1 MVSFE
6 RSERETELEQRT
18 AAFIRDVVI
27 PYERDPRLGG
37 HGPSEEL
44 CVELRAR
51 ARSAGLFAPQL
62 STEWGGL
69 GLSYREVATV
79 FRAAGYSTLGP
90 IAMHCMAPDEGN
102 MHLLEKV
109 ANPEQQKRFLAP
121 LAAGQTRSA
130 FLMTEPDGGAGSD
143 PGMLRTTAVQDGKH
157 WVITG
162 RKWLITGAVGAGF
175 GIVMARTG
183 NDATMFLV
191 DMKDPGI
198 VIERVLDTIDESM
211 PGGHAVVRLEGVR
224 VPEDQILGAL
234 NQGFRYAQVRLAP
247 ARLTHCMRWWGSAQR
262 AHHIA
267 TEYACTRQGFGK
279 PLIDH
284 EGVGFKLAQ
293 NEVDLLQTKLII
305 DHAAWVLDQGEKAGT
320 ESSMAKYAC
329 AEALFGVADRCLQI
343 LGGLGVTADA
353 PVARI
358 FRELRAFRIYDGPSE
373 VHLWS
378 IANRLKRSHAAKGG
392 R

>member
-6 RSERETELEQRT
+6 RSERELELEQRT
-18 AAFIRDVVI
+18 TTFIREVII
-27 PYERDPRLGG
+27 PYERDPRLHS
-37 HGPSEEL
+37 HGPSEQL
-44 CVELRAR
+44 CEELRAR
-51 ARSAGLFAPQL
+51 AREANLFAPQL
-62 STEWGGL
+62 PTQWGGQ
-69 GLSYREVATV
+69 GLSYREIATV
-79 FRAAGYSTLGP
+79 FRASGYSTLGP

-109 ANPEQQKRFLAP
+109 ANTEQQARFLAP
-121 LAAGQTRSA
+121 LAAGKMRSA

-143 PGMLRTTAVQDGKH
+143 PGMLATQAVKDGSH
-157 WVITG
+157 WVISG
-162 RKWLITGAVGAGF
+162 RKWLITGAQGAGF

-191 DMKDPGI
+191 DMKDPNI

-224 VPEDQILGAL
+224 VAEDQILGAL

-247 ARLTHCMRWWGSAQR
+247 ARLTHCMRWWGSARR
-262 AHHIA
+262 AHDVA
-267 TEYACTRQGFGK
+267 TQYACTRHGFGK

-293 NEVDLLQTKLII
+293 NEVDLLQAQLII
-305 DHAAWVLDQGEKAGT
+305 DHTAWVLDQGDKARI

-329 AEALFGVADRCLQI
+329 AETLFGVADRCVQI
-343 LGGLGVTADA
+343 LGGLGVTGDA

-378 IANRLKRSHAAKGG
+378 IANHLKRSNSAK
-392 R
+392 

>member
-6 RSERETELEQRT
+6 RSERELALEQRT
-18 AAFIRDVVI
+18 AAFIRDVVM
-27 PYERDPRLGG
+27 PYERDPRNGS
-37 HGPSEEL
+37 HGPSDAL
-44 CVELRAR
+44 CAELRAH
-51 ARSAGLFAPQL
+51 ARSAGLLVPQL
-62 STEWGGL
+62 PTKWGGQ
-69 GLSYREVATV
+69 GLNHRETATV

-102 MHLLEKV
+102 MHLLDKV
-109 ANPEQQKRFLAP
+109 ASPEQQARFLAP
-121 LAAGQTRSA
+121 LAAGDIRSA

-143 PGMLRTTAVQDGKH
+143 PGMLRTAAVQDGKR
-157 WVITG
+157 WILNG
-162 RKWLITGAVGAGF
+162 RKWLITGAQGASF

-183 NDATMFLV
+183 EHATMFLV
-191 DMKDPGI
+191 DMHDPGI

-211 PGGHAVVRLEGVR
+211 PGGHAIVRLENVS
-224 VPEDQILGAL
+224 VPEDHILGAL
-234 NQGFRYAQVRLAP
+234 HQGFRYAQVRLAP

-267 TEYACTRQGFGK
+267 VEYACNRQGFGK

-293 NEVDLLQTKLII
+293 NEVDLVQTRLMI
-305 DHAAWVLDQGEKAGT
+305 DHTAWVLDQGEKAST
-320 ESSMAKYAC
+320 ESSMTKYAC
-329 AEALFGVADRCLQI
+329 AEALFGIADRCLQI
-343 LGGLGVTADA
+343 LGGLGVTADV

-373 VHLWS
+373 VHLWA
-378 IANRLKRSHAAKGG
+378 IANRIKRAQLGNK
-392 R
+392 

>member
-6 RSERETELEQRT
+6 RSTRELELEQRT
-18 AAFIRDVVI
+18 AAFIREVII
-27 PYERDPRLGG
+27 PYERDPRLSP

-44 CVELRAR
+44 CEELRLRAR
-51 ARSAGLFAPQL
+51 EAKLFAPQL
-62 STEWGGL
+62 SPEWGGL
-69 GLSYREVATV
+69 GLSYREIATV
-79 FRAAGYSTLGP
+79 FRASGYSTLGP

-109 ANPEQQKRFLAP
+109 ANHEQQTRFLAP
-121 LAAGQTRSA
+121 LAAGKTRSA

-143 PGMLRTTAVQDGKH
+143 PSMLQTTAVKDGSS
-157 WVITG
+157 WVISG
-162 RKWLITGAVGAGF
+162 RKWLITGAQGAGF

-183 NDATMFLV
+183 DAATMFLV
-191 DMKDPGI
+191 DMSDPNI

-211 PGGHAVVRLEGVR
+211 PGGHAIVRLEGVR
-224 VPEDQILGAL
+224 VPDTQILGAL
-234 NQGFRYAQVRLAP
+234 DQGFRYAQVRLAP

-262 AHHIA
+262 AHDIA
-267 TEYACTRQGFGK
+267 TQYACTRQGFGK

-293 NEVDLLQTKLII
+293 NEVDLLQSKLII
-305 DHAAWVLDQGEKAGT
+305 DHTAWVLDQGEKAST
-320 ESSMAKYAC
+320 ESSMAKYAV
-329 AEALFGVADRCLQI
+329 AEALFAVADRCLQV
-343 LGGLGVTADA
+343 LGGLGVTSDV

-378 IANRLKRSHAAKGG
+378 IANRLKRRTKA
-392 R
+392 

>member
-6 RSERETELEQRT
+6 RTQRELELEQRT
-18 AAFIRDVVI
+18 AAFIRDVII

-37 HGPSEEL
+37 HGPSDAL
-44 CVELRAR
+44 CEELRAR
-51 ARSAGLFAPQL
+51 AREAKLFAPQL
-62 STEWGGL
+62 SEKWGGL
-69 GLSYREVATV
+69 GLSYREIATV
-79 FRAAGYSTLGP
+79 FRACGYSTLGP

-109 ANPEQQKRFLAP
+109 ASPEQQARFLAP
-121 LAAGQTRSA
+121 LAAGKTRSA

-143 PGMLRTTAVQDGKH
+143 PSMLKTSAVKDGAG
-157 WVITG
+157 WQISG
-162 RKWLITGAVGAGF
+162 RKWLITGAQGAGF

-183 NDATMFLV
+183 ETATMFLV
-191 DMKDPGI
+191 DMSDPNI
-198 VIERVLDTIDESM
+198 VIERILDTIDESM
-211 PGGHAVVRLEGVR
+211 PGGHAIVRLDGVR
-224 VPEDQILGAL
+224 VPDANILGEL
-234 NQGFRYAQVRLAP
+234 HQGFRYAQVRLAP
-247 ARLTHCMRWWGSAQR
+247 ARLTHCMRWWGSARR
-262 AHHIA
+262 AHDIA

-293 NEVDLLQTKLII
+293 NEVDLMQSKLII
-305 DHAAWVLDQGEKAGT
+305 DHTAWVLDQGEKAST

-329 AEALFGVADRCLQI
+329 AEALFAVADRCVQI
-343 LGGLGVTADA
+343 LGGLGITSDV

-378 IANRLKRSHAAKGG
+378 IANRLKRRTKS
-392 R
+392 